1 MVGPRRSAAQAA
13 AAAADAHADALP
25 RPLRKARG
33 AWFTPWELAL
43 PTAMRALQPLL
54 VGGGAGTVGSGD
66 GGEVASD
73 VGAGG
78 DGLGEPRDGGVARRS
93 GSVCGD
99 GLGEPRDGGASMPTP
114 SPLAPPLRIVD
125 PAVGG
130 GAFLRAALAVLREHG
145 RSPASALAA
154 LHGVDVDGDA
164 ASLARAALCAEAGV
178 AADTAAARALARQ
191 VRAGDGLRELP
202 DGTFDCVLTNPPWE
216 TLQGDDGSPAANAAL
231 RAGFALQGRGKTYTY
246 RLFVER
252 ALRLLRPGG
261 RLGLIVPA
269 GLWHD
274 RDAEPLRRALL
285 DQCEWEW
292 LYGFENRRRLF
303 AIDGRWRFGVVVAT
317 KGGATRSLRVAFGRV
332 DAADWAAAQPAH
344 ARMEREAVAAL
355 SPGSGALVAV
365 DDDRDLALLARM
377 QRAGTP
383 LLGPRSPLRW
393 RQGDFNMTADR
404 ERFVRRVDAEAAG
417 WARGS
422 DGVWRKRGDA
432 PLLPLL
438 QGGMLHDLQPAAGTH
453 AGGEGRS
460 TTWTTAAR
468 PEDSRPLYLVD
479 AEAWREEAAKRGPFR
494 IAHRAIG
501 NATNERT
508 MLACLLPDLPCGNS
522 LGCLQPK
529 DPRAP
534 LRTLAATAAALASLP
549 FDYALRLRLSGANLN
564 GFVLADC
571 CLPDL
576 ADDVARELAAAAVR
590 MCALL
595 PQHGALW
602 RQARDEGL
610 VGAAD
615 LPARD
620 AGERRAL
627 QTRIDALVGAAY
639 GLKRDDV
646 AWIVR
651 GCGDGEP
658 RLARGFWR
666 VDRGLPVGERRPMR
680 WLGVC

>member
-1 MVGPRRSAAQAA
+1 MVAPRRSAARA

-54 VGGGAGTVGSGD
+54 ADDGGMRGPGGGDA
-66 GGEVASD
+66 A
-73 VGAGG
+73 
-78 DGLGEPRDGGVARRS
+78 AR
-93 GSVCGD
+93 
-99 GLGEPRDGGASMPTP
+99 AATTP
-114 SPLAPPLRIVD
+114 ARPLRIVD

-130 GAFLRAALAVLREHG
+130 GAFLRAALAALREHG
-145 RSPASALAA
+145 RAPADALAA

-164 ASLARAALCAEAGV
+164 AALARSALRAAAGV
-178 AADTAAARALARQ
+178 PADDPAARALARQ
-191 VRAGDGLRELP
+191 VRAGDGLRELA

-216 TLQGDDGSPAANAAL
+216 TLQGGDAPADAAGL

-332 DAADWAAAQPAH
+332 DAADWAAARPAH
-344 ARMEREAVAAL
+344 ARLERAAIAAL
-355 SPGSGALVAV
+355 SPASGAFVAV
-365 DDDRDLALLARM
+365 DDRRDLALLARM
-377 QRAGTP
+377 QQAGPP
-383 LLGPRSPLRW
+383 LLGADSPLRW

-404 ERFVRRVDAEAAG
+404 GAFVRRADAEAAG
-417 WARGS
+417 WARGR
-422 DGVWRKRGDA
+422 DGVWRKRGGA

-438 QGGMLHDLQPAAGTH
+438 QGGMLHDLHPAAGAH
-453 AGGEGRS
+453 AGGEGRA
-460 TTWTTAAR
+460 TTWVAAAR

-479 AEAWREEAAKRGPFR
+479 AAAWRADAAARAPFR

-508 MLACLLPDLPCGNS
+508 MLACLLPDAPCGNS
-522 LGCLQPK
+522 LGCLLPK
-529 DPRAP
+529 DRQAP
-534 LRTLAATAAALASLP
+534 LWRLAAVAAVLGSLP
-549 FDYALRLRLSGANLN
+549 FDYALRLRMSGANLN

-571 CLPDL
+571 CLPEL
-576 ADDVARELAAAAVR
+576 PEGVARELAAAAVR

-602 RQARDEGL
+602 RQARAEGIVGEGDE
-610 VGAAD
+610 
-615 LPARD
+615 PARD
-620 AGERRAL
+620 AAARRAL
-627 QTRIDALVGAAY
+627 QSRVDALAGAAY
-639 GLKRDDV
+639 GLTRDDV

-651 GCGDGEP
+651 DCGDAGS
-658 RLARGFWR
+658 RVARGFWR
-666 VDRGLPVGERRPMR
+666 VDRALPVDARRPMR
-680 WLGVC
+680 WLAAT